1 MRDDPRH
8 GPPAGL
14 WGLSGGPAHL
24 YVCLPLPHLHHSS
37 SQELPSE
44 VHSVWQD
51 TVSRVISA
59 CTPLTAQV
67 LHDPTVE
74 ELDPAVQ
81 LIVDGTLLRCCS

>member
-14 WGLSGGPAHL
+14 WGLS
-24 YVCLPLPHLHHSS
+24 VCPLPHLHHSS